1 MARPPIYKLWTP
13 EHDQRL
19 TQLAAQGATVL
30 RAAAALRRP
39 LNSVR
44 SRARKLGLS
53 LMGVRQVR
61 QKLASSLKSEG
72 RHV

>member
-1 MARPPIYKLWTP
+1 MVRPPIYMLWTP
-13 EHDQRL
+13 EHDERL
-19 TQLAAQGATVL
+19 IQLAAQGATVL

-53 LMGVRQVR
+53 LMGVRAVR
-61 QKLASSLKSEG
+61 RKLASSMKSEG
-72 RHV
+72 SHA